1 MDKERRK
8 SFNFKEAISTSSMV
22 KLPSLTPIRNNTF
35 NSVLLP
41 APVRPTMP
49 IWKHQINYNKNR
61 TSSSTF
67 FFFFIGRKR
76 FKDDRPTYFTCFFVV
91 IINIFRKVWKYL
103 NEGKKCRGKTPTGK
117 ISSSR
122 DIFLTFLR
130 PNFQIRLPGE
140 SFVGEFLSTGN
151 SPISTLDINTFMLV
165 YKLCTRYIRVLSE
178 PVYFLTLIKYIIIM
192 PVSYTHLTLPTIY
205 SV

>member
-61 TSSSTF
+61 TSIF

-103 NEGKKCRGKTPTGK
+103 NGGKKCRGKTPTGK
-117 ISSSR
+117 KFRHLETFSSLFS
-122 DIFLTFLR
+122 DQIFKFVFPGKALSGDEMSG
-130 PNFQIRLPGE
+130 NFYRRGIPR
-140 SFVGEFLSTGN
+140 
-151 SPISTLDINTFMLV
+151 
-165 YKLCTRYIRVLSE
+165 
-178 PVYFLTLIKYIIIM
+178 
-192 PVSYTHLTLPTIY
+192 
-205 SV
+205 